1 MKPKVGAGGT
11 APTLLFGAHDRHNF
25 GDLLFGHVAAALC
38 EGRTLIPAGLVAR
51 DLTPYGG
58 FRIEAIADL
67 AARYRG
73 VPLEI
78 IHVGG
83 EILTTTAWQAA
94 VMLAEPEEASRLIA
108 RFDADPVGARAY
120 ASERF
125 GFTAAAPYVIGRELF
140 PAARR
145 IVFNAVGGADFIDA
159 DASLRREV
167 LAKLA
172 GAEALCVRDRATQAA
187 LAADGVAAALAPDP
201 VAVIA
206 ARFGAG
212 IAQETTRGE
221 VAEIRS
227 YFPAGFVAVQFAAE
241 CGDDA
246 TLDSLARG
254 LDAIAA
260 ETGWGI
266 VFFRAGTAPWHDDL
280 EAYRRCAARLA
291 TAPWR
296 IFAALDVWQITA
308 LIAASRGFVGTSLHG
323 HIVASAFALP
333 RVSFLPPSLAGRSN
347 KLAAY
352 LATWEMPEMPGVVDL
367 ARLAEGFSRAIGV
380 AAEAR
385 QSHARRLSELYQRA
399 AADSIACIRS
409 QCEPGQ

>member
-1 MKPKVGAGGT
+1 M
-11 APTLLFGAHDRHNF
+11 
-25 GDLLFGHVAAALC
+25 
-38 EGRTLIPAGLVAR
+38 AR

-67 AARYRG
+67 AARYHG
-73 VPLEI
+73 VPVEI

-94 VMLAEPEEASRLIA
+94 VMLAEPEEASGLIA
-108 RFDADPVGARAY
+108 RFDTDPVGARTFAT
-120 ASERF
+120 ERF
-125 GFTAAAPYVIGRELF
+125 GLTAAAPYVIGRELF

-145 IVFNAVGGADFIDA
+145 IVFNAVGGADLAHA

-172 GAEALCVRDRATQAA
+172 GADSLFVRDRATQAA
-187 LAADGVAAALAPDP
+187 LAEDGIAAALAPDP

-206 ARFGAG
+206 ERFGAR

-221 VAEIRS
+221 VAGIRS

-254 LDAIAA
+254 FDAIAA

-280 EAYRRCAARLA
+280 DAYRRCAARLA
-291 TAPWR
+291 TASWR
-296 IFAALDVWQITA
+296 IFAALDVWQIAA
-308 LIAASRGFVGTSLHG
+308 LIAASQGFAGTSLHG
-323 HIVASAFALP
+323 HIVATAFALP

-367 ARLAEGFSRAIGV
+367 ARLAEGFARAIGV

-385 QSHARRLSELYQRA
+385 QSHAHRLAQLYRRT